1 MLTTYPLILNILF
14 NNLPIL
20 MLSTLFGSLALLSHK
35 ETDFTFLWTMNKKS
49 FVFIFFMI
57 CISI

>member
-1 MLTTYPLILNILF
+1 MLVLYPIGLNVLF

-20 MLSTLFGSLALLSHK
+20 MLSTLFGSLAMLSHK

-49 FVFIFFMI
+49 FAFIFAMI
-57 CISI
+57 FIAI